1 MNLLENSFVI
11 NDSYY
16 IQKDELIILDNK
28 CETNYCISCN
38 VKNCVHHTEN
48 DTCSAGKIQVGNSSA
63 TSVSDTCCDTFK
75 SR

>member
-1 MNLLENSFVI
+1 MM
-11 NDSYY
+11 
-16 IQKDELIILDNK
+16 QNK

-38 VKNCVHHTEN
+38 VKNCIHHAEN